1 MVKEKPNLHVAHSG
15 MGSGDG
21 VDPETTGGDDGGG
34 NDALYTAQEIID
46 AFPKGHL
53 HRVTAWWVFVA
64 VCMAL
69 IDGALMVHATQS
81 RFADALG
88 NSTVA
93 DVVIYFAAA
102 LTLAIFLAIS
112 FLWKKGGE
120 K

>member
-53 HRVTAWWVFVA
+53 HRVTAWWVAAQLFF
-64 VCMAL
+64 CKNFQ
-69 IDGALMVHATQS
+69 TSSSCWKSQS
-81 RFADALG
+81 FRLR
-88 NSTVA
+88 
-93 DVVIYFAAA
+93 
-102 LTLAIFLAIS
+102 
-112 FLWKKGGE
+112 
-120 K
+120 